1 MALVLITHDLALVAS
16 CKRYH
21 YCDVCRQ
28 VVESGLATEIF
39 KASPSLYASFIKALP
54 EFASDKARLE
64 SLPGVVPGRYDRP
77 IKAYLILVAPMPGYL
92 FSDRPELKEIVKH
105 Q

>member
-1 MALVLITHDLALVAS
+1 AEAADTIIVMYAG
-16 CKRYH
+16 
-21 YCDVCRQ
+21 Q

-39 KASPSLYASFIKALP
+39 KAPRHPYTQALLKALP

-77 IKAYLILVAPMPGYL
+77 MGCLLNPRCPYA
-92 FSDRPELKEIVKH
+92 